1 MMISFFFVDNHHDG
15 CGHCHRGEG
24 HQKLVDSL
32 RVSCTMIMAIRMTKL
47 TMVMVIVTTRMIIMV
62 KFLIRD
68 LSDND
73 IHQLEVDS
81 FANYTQVNIEQ
92 IKTNIQNDVQP
103 KKKNSQ
109 QICKRV
115 WTFWTSQIKLHRNS
129 YSHLRKMSYIHDKCT
144 QKCKYKAQNVS
155 FCQLSICCVSE
166 DQPTVKYTNIQICKM
181 FYSSNYQSAAFL
193 YNIQTNMLNTKS

>member
-1 MMISFFFVDNHHDG
+1 
-15 CGHCHRGEG
+15 
-24 HQKLVDSL
+24 
-32 RVSCTMIMAIRMTKL
+32 MAIRMTKL

-103 KKKNSQ
+103 KLKK
-109 QICKRV
+109 
-115 WTFWTSQIKLHRNS
+115 TFNKYAKKSEHFE
-129 YSHLRKMSYIHDKCT
+129 HLK
-144 QKCKYKAQNVS
+144 
-155 FCQLSICCVSE
+155 
-166 DQPTVKYTNIQICKM
+166 
-181 FYSSNYQSAAFL
+181 
-193 YNIQTNMLNTKS
+193 